1 MLHVEEL
8 DAAVAEEY
16 VPAKQLVQPVD
27 PEFAEYF
34 PGRQSGHEL
43 TPELAALGEA
53 DEVNQ

>member
-1 MLHVEEL
+1 LLHVEEL

-16 VPAKQLVQPVD
+16 VPAKQLVHPVD
-27 PEFAEYF
+27 PEVAEYF